1 MPNSGSTII
10 TELTI
15 SADQRNFISPLSA
28 RPLKRKR
35 YSDRLLSVIIPVYNE
50 ARSIELVIER
60 VCATGL
66 PTEIIVV
73 DDGST
78 DDTFERLSKLR
89 LLYGLK
95 LIRHRGNR
103 GKGAAIRTGLKH
115 ATCEFVII
123 QDADTEYNPADYPAL
138 LQPLVTGKSNVVYG
152 VRQDDN
158 PRRGPLLFFGVK
170 LLTLV
175 TNLLYGCRIHDE
187 ATGYKAFRLSLL
199 RRIELECER
208 FEFCPEVTAKL
219 CRLGERIAEV
229 PISYHPRTIQAG
241 KKLRWTDGACAL
253 LTLVRCRFQRRRLFD
268 REYGSL
274 PVSSIC
280 LYTIRLKL

>member
-1 MPNSGSTII
+1 MPNPGSTII

-15 SADQRNFISPLSA
+15 AADQENFISPLSA
-28 RPLKRKR
+28 RPSERKL

-50 ARSIELVIER
+50 AHSIELVIER
-60 VCATGL
+60 VRATGL
-66 PTEIIVV
+66 STEIIVV

-78 DDTFERLSKLR
+78 DDTFLRLSRLR
-89 LLYGLK
+89 SLSGLK
-95 LIRHRGNR
+95 LVRHQGNR

-115 ATCEFVII
+115 ATCEFVIV
-123 QDADTEYNPADYPAL
+123 QDADTEYDPADYPAL

-152 VRQDDN
+152 VRQGDN

-208 FEFCPEVTAKL
+208 FEFCPEVTAKI

-241 KKLRWTDGACAL
+241 KKLRWTDGAWAL
-253 LTLVRCRFQRRRLFD
+253 LTLVRCRFQRRCLFD
-268 REYGSL
+268 REYDAGQSAL
-274 PVSSIC
+274 PTPIAD
-280 LYTIRLKL
+280 